1 MSFVSH
7 LRGIGSGAV
16 YPADAVM
23 NLCPLDG
30 RPVEM
35 VLDIERLRAERPGT
49 SWYLPARRDMWRF
62 GALLPLDAGDPEDAR
77 RIVTLGEG
85 ATPLLDA
92 GAWPLARRAGL
103 GLQVK
108 EEGRHVPGCGANPT
122 RSFKDRGMA
131 MVATQAR
138 RLGLRRLAVPTQGNA
153 GDSLAEYARAAGLE
167 AAVVMPG
174 DTPRGVLDRVASL
187 AAADPRIRLELVEGT
202 IREAGARVKSHWV
215 PAGWFSVATFQ
226 EPGWRIEGKKT
237 LGLEL
242 AEPAQPGGA
251 WRLPDVIV
259 YPTGGGTGILGM
271 WKAFAELEAL
281 GVIGPVRPRM
291 VAVQSEATAPL
302 VAALAAGADD
312 TCAGTA
318 GATLAVG
325 LNVPGGVGHFR
336 VLEILRASGGGA
348 LAVADADMRDAFRAA
363 RHTLGMDLAPEGAAC
378 MAALP
383 RLLDE
388 RLVRTGDRVVVVNT
402 CAPDKYLPELR
413 DWYEA

>member
-1 MSFVSH
+1 MSFVAH

-23 NLCPLDG
+23 NLCPVDG
-30 RPVEM
+30 RPVEV
-35 VLDIERLRAERPGT
+35 VLDLERLRAARPGMG
-49 SWYLPARRDMWRF
+49 WYQPARRDMWRF

-77 RIVTLGEG
+77 HIVSLGEG

-92 GAWPLARRAGL
+92 GAWPLARQGGFDL
-103 GLQVK
+103 LVK

-138 RLGLRRLAVPTQGNA
+138 RLGLRRLVVPTQGNA

-167 AAVVMPG
+167 VAVVMPA
-174 DTPRGVLDRVASL
+174 DTPRGVLDRVAGL
-187 AAADPRIRLELVEGT
+187 AAADPRVRLELVEGT

-271 WKAFAELEAL
+271 WKAFAELAAL
-281 GVIGPVRPRM
+281 GVIDGARPRM
-291 VAVQSEATAPL
+291 VAVQSEATAPV
-302 VAALAAGADD
+302 VAAFATGEAD
-312 TCAGTA
+312 TRPGTA

-348 LAVADADMRDAFRAA
+348 LAVADADMRTAFRAA
-363 RHTLGMDLAPEGAAC
+363 RRLLGMDLAPEGAAC

-383 RLLDE
+383 RLFDE
-388 RLVRTGDRVVVVNT
+388 GLVRPGDRVVVVNT